1 MTPEGRVKKLVST
14 YLNDLD
20 RNGIPVYYS
29 MFVPVGYGK
38 RNSLDFT
45 VCIAGH
51 FVAIETKEPGNWL
64 TPLQRQTARGMYYAG
79 AKVFI
84 ISGPDGLAALKRW
97 VDRHAYRLFA
107 R

>member
-1 MTPEGRVKKLVST
+1 MTPEARVKKKVSF
-14 YLNDLD
+14 YLDSLGENCYK
-20 RNGIPVYYS
+20 I

-38 RNSLDFT
+38 RNQLDYT
-45 VCIAGH
+45 LCIAGH
-51 FVAIETKEPGNWL
+51 FVAIETKEPGKWL

>member
-1 MTPEGRVKKLVST
+1 MTPEGAVKKKVSS
-14 YLNDLD
+14 YLDSLGENCYK
-20 RNGIPVYYS
+20 I

-38 RNSLDFT
+38 RNQLDYT
-45 VCIAGH
+45 LCIAGH
-51 FVAIETKEPGNWL
+51 FVAIETKEPGKWL
-64 TPLQRQTARGMYYAG
+64 TPLQRQTARGMCYAG